1 MMMNATKRRLR
12 VIWGLPIPAKSLSRL
27 LVQVL
32 QVVDKV
38 EFADAEGAIF
48 QTIPLNDDQ
57 VQWIQDLGKEFGIE
71 VHFEKFTGE

>member
-1 MMMNATKRRLR
+1 M
-12 VIWGLPIPAKSLSRL
+12 
-27 LVQVL
+27 L

-71 VHFEKFTGE
+71 VYFEKFTGE